1 MDIIPDESGSFYVFD
16 RAYND
21 SHCIYKI
28 YMMDSFF
35 VVRAKIN
42 IKSTL
47 FKWKR
52 HWPKN
57 ILSDYQIELIGFYTQ
72 KSYPETIRL
81 VRYWDEKDERELFIR
96 IFI

>member
-1 MDIIPDESGSFYVFD
+1 MSLALFMFLTVYIMIPIAF
-16 RAYND
+16 
-21 SHCIYKI
+21 II

-52 HWPKN
+52 HCPKN
-57 ILSDYQIELIGFYTQ
+57 ILSDYQIELIGFYT
-72 KSYPETIRL
+72 
-81 VRYWDEKDERELFIR
+81 
-96 IFI
+96 